1 MRKILLLGKS
11 GQLGWELQRT
21 LMPLGQ
27 IIALNSSELN
37 LAQSDAIRQVLRQVQ
52 PNIIVNAAAYTAVD
66 RAETEVELAMA
77 INGTAP
83 GILAEEAKK
92 LNALLL
98 HYSTD
103 YIFDGHKTG
112 AYVEDDTPNPLSV
125 YGKTKLAGEQAIRAT
140 GVNHFIFRTS
150 WVYGARGK
158 NFLLTMLRLAQEK
171 RELRIVND
179 QIGAPTWC
187 RTIAEISAQ
196 VLAQLATTHTLSS
209 VPGKH
214 IKTEEVSGTYHLT
227 AAGQVSWHDFAT
239 AIMRL
244 AAVQP
249 APALIPIQSVAYSSP
264 AARPLNSV
272 LSNNKLQ
279 RVFNLSGGDWEAN
292 LKLCLAGLLESNSNS
307 R

>member
-27 IIALNSSELN
+27 IIALDSSELN
-37 LAQSDAIRQVLRQVQ
+37 LAQPDAIRQILRQVQ
-52 PNIIVNAAAYTAVD
+52 PGIVVNAAAYTAVD
-66 RAETEVELAMA
+66 RAETEAELAMA
-77 INGTAP
+77 INGIAP

-112 AYVEDDTPNPLSV
+112 AYVEDDTPNPLNV

-140 GVNHFIFRTS
+140 GANHFIFRTS
-150 WVYGARGK
+150 WVYGARGR
-158 NFLLTMLRLAQEK
+158 NFLLTMLRLAQERQK
-171 RELRIVND
+171 LSIVND

-187 RTIAEISAQ
+187 RSIAEISAQ
-196 VLAQLATTHTLSS
+196 VLAQLAVTHDLSS
-209 VPGKH
+209 VPRKC
-214 IKTEEVSGTYHLT
+214 IKIEEVSGTYHLT
-227 AAGQVSWHDFAT
+227 AAGQVSWHGFAA

-249 APALIPIQSVAYSSP
+249 VPTLISIPSAAYPLPAT
-264 AARPLNSV
+264 RPLNSV
-272 LSNNKLQ
+272 LSNDKLQ
-279 RVFNLSGGDWEAN
+279 QVFNLSGGDWEAN
-292 LKLCLAGLLESNSNS
+292 LKLCLAGLLESK
-307 R
+307 